1 MSKTKTKSSSKSKSS
16 SKAKKDKSKKVKTKP
31 EASDDSAEEQ
41 DSTLQVAEENEET
54 EGAEG
59 KKKVSVEFDSA
70 IQRDEAVSYFET
82 LVAGL
87 KKGSIHLRQNG
98 QELTLT
104 PPSQLEVRVKAS
116 RKKEKEKLS
125 FEIYWRTSSANDL
138 QISSE

>member
-1 MSKTKTKSSSKSKSS
+1 MSKTKTKSSAKAKSS
-16 SKAKKDKSKKVKTKP
+16 SKAKKEKKDKSKKETTQP
-31 EASDDSAEEQ
+31 EENHESGQDQ
-41 DSTLQVAEENEET
+41 DSSLQVVDET
-54 EGAEG
+54 EG

-125 FEIYWRTSSANDL
+125 FEIYWRTSTANDL